1 MALDTTE
8 NKEDWRKYSY
18 RDTGQIL
25 RRSRNTVE
33 KTGSEHVR
41 LRE

>member
-1 MALDTTE
+1 ME
-8 NKEDWRKYSY
+8 KREVWRKYSY
-18 RDTGQIL
+18 DDTDQIL